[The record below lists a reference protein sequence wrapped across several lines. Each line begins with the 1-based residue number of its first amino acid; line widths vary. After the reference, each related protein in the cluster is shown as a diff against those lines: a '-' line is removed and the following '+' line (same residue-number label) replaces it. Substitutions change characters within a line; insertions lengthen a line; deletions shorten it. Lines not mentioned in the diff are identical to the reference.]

1 MAYKCLLIKS
11 QIEIRDRLSLSLGG
25 KGQPVPWRKGD
36 PCYKVPKSLADLYVC
51 SSVLWKVEIVIYGT
65 GYLTKEI
72 SKQTIE
78 DVVRSSCGL

>member
-1 MAYKCLLIKS
+1 MHSDKVS
-11 QIEIRDRLSLSLGG
+11 DRN
-25 KGQPVPWRKGD
+25 KGQAVPVPWRKGD